1 MCDPD
6 SVDVLFD
13 RLPPRDWSKAIK
25 RNISR
30 MAWRF
35 HGPDANRA
43 CLERILDHHW
53 GRLNTLGPR
62 ECGDLRRDLLKI
74 EDGSDF
80 SWILERLAKPR
91 HCDPKIF
98 SELVRTPAMK
108 ERMTR
113 HSLGALLPV
122 PSARRAAERV
132 IRPKQPSPKVR
143 SEQEQ
148 HEEWLA
154 SLTPANRKKFLSLV
168 ITREQLYA
176 EVWAEPATKVAE
188 RYGVSDVAIA
198 KWCRRM
204 NVPRPGRG
212 YWARKAAGR
221 WVKEV
226 LLPPSRARDDGVS
239 FIDPN
244 RPRGDQSR
252 RQRSRA
258 SNCLRSRFR
267 FPSYHASSTRL
278 SPRRA
283 ARSREHHGSGE
294 GRGLLTTRGAGCLD
308 LRTCRPSVQRALRI
322 ANAIIQA
329 LERPGFAV
337 EVAAP
342 LDSQGTQN
350 TFRTF
355 AVIRDVRIQFS
366 IAEAVEKVERPP
378 SDEERAKMRRNP
390 WHIRGPFF
398 EYRPTGSLSLLIEGD
413 WGRERHRRT
422 WSDGQQQRLEDHLYS
437 FIRGLLIS
445 ADALKRR
452 KP

>member
-1 MCDPD
+1 MAYSLSLALNEAVWDNREKAVALLMWAGTDSHRKAPTLRYSQEDDEPEDEQSSPIEHAVMFGHGKLLKYLKPDPDLDHFDALWEEVCDPD

-143 SEQEQ
+143 SEKEQ

-154 SLTPANRKKFLSLV
+154 SLTPANREKFLSLV

-204 NVPRPGRG
+204 NVPGRG
-212 YWARKAAGR
+212 AATGR
-221 WVKEV
+221 
-226 LLPPSRARDDGVS
+226 G
-239 FIDPN
+239 
-244 RPRGDQSR
+244 RPR
-252 RQRSRA
+252 
-258 SNCLRSRFR
+258 
-267 FPSYHASSTRL
+267 
-278 SPRRA
+278 
-283 ARSREHHGSGE
+283 
-294 GRGLLTTRGAGCLD
+294 AG
-308 LRTCRPSVQRALRI
+308 
-322 ANAIIQA
+322 
-329 LERPGFAV
+329 G
-337 EVAAP
+337 
-342 LDSQGTQN
+342 
-350 TFRTF
+350 
-355 AVIRDVRIQFS
+355 
-366 IAEAVEKVERPP
+366 
-378 SDEERAKMRRNP
+378 
-390 WHIRGPFF
+390 
-398 EYRPTGSLSLLIEGD
+398 
-413 WGRERHRRT
+413 
-422 WSDGQQQRLEDHLYS
+422 
-437 FIRGLLIS
+437 
-445 ADALKRR
+445 
-452 KP
+452 